1 MVGLRLASLPPQ
13 PQWPPSC
20 LPTLAMALW
29 HPSISQ
35 AGKKLAT
42 LVIHLPIQQ
51 CVYVRVCC
59 MYALCTSVVCRCM
72 FSCMDM
78 WRPEW
83 EIRIYY
89 SQIYCLDSSLSLMEP
104 VFAIWLDGLAS
115 KLLGSA
121 HLYSPIRASRLTQP
135 CLTFDTSTGEPNSG
149 LHVRRVSVL
158 IHGAISPAQFNNSI
172 FLWNFLLVRMVAVC
186 SSVQ

>member
-13 PQWPPSC
+13 PHWPPIC

-51 CVYVRVCC
+51 CVYVRACC
-59 MYALCTSVVCRCM
+59 MYALRTSVVCGYM
-72 FSCMDM
+72 FSCMDV
-78 WRPEW
+78 WRLEW

-89 SQIYCLDSSLSLMEP
+89 SQIYSLDTSLSLTEP

-115 KLLGSA
+115 NLLGSA
-121 HLYSPIRASRLTQP
+121 HLHSPIRASRLTQP
-135 CLTFDTSTGEPNSG
+135 CLTFDTSTRDPNSG
-149 LHVRRVSVL
+149 PHVRRVSVL
-158 IHGAISPAQFNNSI
+158 IHGAISPVQLNNSNFYGI
-172 FLWNFLLVRMVAVC
+172 FY
-186 SSVQ
+186 